1 MRRPITLLS
10 IVLLACIASSAG
22 WARQKSSLEGGWR
35 GTLSV
40 PTGKMIVTA
49 IFKLEGELYTGR
61 ITSFQGNTMLPF
73 TEVIVNNENVEAKF
87 NLNTV
92 EGEKSVPLLFI
103 LSGDSLKGTGEFTI
117 GEKTTV
123 LNYDLKRLPQI
134 EVEYDGILAERN
146 PTTKKQLI
154 DDFTARH
161 PDSELT
167 AYAYEQGVWL
177 GRQTNDL
184 EMMSTY
190 GEKSLALWPD
200 NFVLLTEMGN
210 IYIQGKRLDQAETK
224 ALLALELIDKAA
236 KPQQTT
242 EQQWEQGKRTAKAT
256 NFSTIGFVHLYRSM
270 DKQDQDAKRREAQQ
284 AIAPFKK
291 ALEFNPGDDFSYY
304 GLGLSFATLNDYP
317 NAESS
322 LARAVALNGPALSNA
337 RSTLQDIYKRQH
349 KNSLE
354 GLDKVLAKARV
365 ELGIP

>member
-1 MRRPITLLS
+1 
-10 IVLLACIASSAG
+10 
-22 WARQKSSLEGGWR
+22 
-35 GTLSV
+35 
-40 PTGKMIVTA
+40 
-49 IFKLEGELYTGR
+49 
-61 ITSFQGNTMLPF
+61 
-73 TEVIVNNENVEAKF
+73 
-87 NLNTV
+87 V
-92 EGEKSVPLLFI
+92 EGPKSIPIQFI
-103 LSGDSLKGTGEFTI
+103 LSGDSLKGSGELTI

-123 LNYDLKRLPQI
+123 LDYDLKRMPQI
-134 EVEYDGILAERN
+134 EVDYDTILAERN

-154 DDFTARH
+154 DDFVSRY
-161 PDSELT
+161 PESELA

-210 IYIQGKRLDQAETK
+210 TYVQAKRLDQAETK
-224 ALLALELIDKAA
+224 ALRALELIDKAP
-236 KPQQTT
+236 KPPQATD
-242 EQQWEQGKRTAKAT
+242 QQWEQGKRAAQST
-256 NFSTIGFVHLYRSM
+256 NFSTIGYVHLYRSM
-270 DKQDQDAKRREAQQ
+270 DNQDQDAKRREAQQ

-304 GLGLSFATLNDYP
+304 GLGLSYASLNDYP

-322 LARAVALNGPALSNA
+322 LAKAVALNGPALNNA
-337 RSTLQDIYKRQH
+337 KSTLQEIYKRQH

-354 GLDKVLAKARV
+354 GLDEVIAKAKA